1 MRERVAATA
10 AALTLA
16 AALLIGFKAPDDKV
30 LATSIKTGTGGTTTG
45 AGTTNGGSTG
55 TSSGSTN
62 GSNGTSTTGTSN
74 GGSNTGGN
82 ANGGSASG
90 TNTNASGTF
99 TGPVAAN
106 PYGDV
111 QVQITVKSGKITDV
125 QALAMPTGG
134 HSGRISNYV
143 APILRSQALSAQSA
157 NINGVSGAS
166 YTSQAYAES
175 LQGALDAAGI

>member
-1 MRERVAATA
+1 MRERAAATA

-16 AALLIGFKAPDDKV
+16 AALLIGFKAPDDKALV
-30 LATSIKTGTGGTTTG
+30 SAIKPGSGGTTAGT
-45 AGTTNGGSTG
+45 GTTNGGST
-55 TSSGSTN
+55 STTT
-62 GSNGTSTTGTSN
+62 GSNGTTTTGTSN
-74 GGSNTGGN
+74 GGST
-82 ANGGSASG
+82 NGGSSSG
-90 TNTNASGTF
+90 TNASASGTF

-111 QVQITVKSGKITDV
+111 QVQITVKNGKITDV
-125 QALAMPTGG
+125 QALALPTGG